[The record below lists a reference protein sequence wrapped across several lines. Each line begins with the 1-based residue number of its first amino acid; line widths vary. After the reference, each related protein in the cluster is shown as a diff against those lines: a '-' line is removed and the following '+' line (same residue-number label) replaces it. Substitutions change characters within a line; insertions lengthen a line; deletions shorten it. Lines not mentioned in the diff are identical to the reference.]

1 MREIVSEKLTQE
13 SFEQSYHR
21 YEQKLCRIAYS
32 YLRDKDAARD
42 AVNESFTA
50 AWNHREYIEI
60 KTFESYLYQSVK
72 NECLKY
78 RRNKELKKAVYDKIL
93 VKERCVM
100 DYYTRTIESCNPDE
114 MFRAEIM
121 EICRR
126 QIERMPELR
135 RQIFTANKFEGL
147 SYKEIADRNGVTT
160 HRVDYELRKAIQ
172 SLRLSLKDYL
182 TLILLFV
189 SLRH

>member
-1 MREIVSEKLTQE
+1 MQKSGTNVLTQE
-13 SFEQSYHR
+13 LFEQLFHR

-32 YLRDKDAARD
+32 YVRDMQVARD
-42 AVNESFTA
+42 IVNECFA
-50 AWNHREYIEI
+50 AIWDHRENIET
-60 KTFESYLYQSVK
+60 KAEAYLYQSVR

-78 RRNKELKKAVYDKIL
+78 RRGLNTKKEVYEKIL
-93 VKERCVM
+93 MKERCVM

-121 EICRR
+121 EICRM

-135 RQIFTANKFEGL
+135 RRIFTANKFEGM
-147 SYKEIADRNGVTT
+147 SYKEIADRNGITT
-160 HRVDYELRKAIQ
+160 RKVDYELQRAIS

-182 TLILLFV
+182 TLFAIFILR
-189 SLRH
+189 S